1 MTARAPSRSAI
12 SDAIPPV
19 SYTHLDVYKRQI
31 QAGYK
36 PSKELAA
43 WLKLPPVRGKRP
55 PLPPNV
61 LAPPWMCCNIDR
73 IAPKA
78 QITAARSQLKAGLTL
93 GMSQSPIALS
103 AEANA
108 RKLATVSY
116 THLDV
121 YKRQPATLGAR
132 RASHPAGGTQHR
144 GPGRQPGHRYPAP
157 CRSHRLS
164 HAGSSHTGIRH
175 RCLKKIL
182 SVSVL

>member
-1 MTARAPSRSAI
+1 MATMKGKQSEPLSPKVADRL
-12 SDAIPPV
+12 
-19 SYTHLDVYKRQI
+19 LDLLSTDNEFRRLIKKDPQAAFI

-108 RKLATVSY
+108 RKLA
-116 THLDV
+116 
-121 YKRQPATLGAR
+121 K
-132 RASHPAGGTQHR
+132 
-144 GPGRQPGHRYPAP
+144 
-157 CRSHRLS
+157 
-164 HAGSSHTGIRH
+164 
-175 RCLKKIL
+175 
-182 SVSVL
+182 